1 MNKLFGISNCDTV
14 RKAKKWL
21 ETNQIDFEYIDFRK
35 DQFSKEDIEAWLKK
49 ISFED
54 IVNQRSQA
62 WKALTEEQK
71 HDLIENK
78 QFALLLDTPTLIKRP
93 VLQTPEAI
101 LFGFK
106 EAQYQEQFA

>member
-21 ETNQIDFEYIDFRK
+21 EANQIDFEYIDFRK
-35 DQFSKEDIEAWLKK
+35 NQFSKEHIEDWLKK
-49 ISFED
+49 VNFED

-62 WKALTEEQK
+62 WKALTDAQK

-78 QFALLLDTPTLIKRP
+78 QLALLLETPTLIKRP
-93 VLQTPEAI
+93 VLQTSETV

-106 EAQYQEQFA
+106 EAQYQAQFA